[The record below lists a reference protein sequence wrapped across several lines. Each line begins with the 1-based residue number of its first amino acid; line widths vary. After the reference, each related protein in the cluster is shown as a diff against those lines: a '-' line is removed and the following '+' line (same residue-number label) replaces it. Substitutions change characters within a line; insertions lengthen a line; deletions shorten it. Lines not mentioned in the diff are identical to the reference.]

1 MRIIS
6 RNTIKAMKVHL
17 AGYNVDTGVLKELE
31 KKAGKR
37 DDVTPEVI
45 SAAYA
50 RISRDPRPINE
61 LRDVARNEVEK
72 ARKSNSTIIFKM
84 GHHSVAEHAVFNL
97 DIIGVSRLIVEEIE
111 KFRLSSY
118 TEKSQRYITL
128 DKDHVVPGEIKG
140 SPFEKHFEDMIE
152 RQNALYF
159 ELYDKLK
166 EYVFAEHP
174 DLAAKRKN
182 HNLLEG
188 WAKEDARYITA
199 LATEAQVGMTVN
211 ARNLEF
217 LLRRFASH
225 PLLEVQQLGRMIFEQ
240 IYMVAPSII
249 LFHEGNDYDRDTYP
263 KLRDTAHAL
272 MKPSTDGTD
281 ESRDTD
287 VPPVRLMEYTRDAD
301 DIIAASLLHTV
312 SDSPYEECL
321 SRTKS
326 LSGLEKVQIFK
337 TAWENMQFYDS
348 VLREFEYV
356 NLTFEVVASAACF
369 GQIKRHRMATIT
381 AQPYDPRLGVTLPQS
396 ILDIGMEKDFLAVI
410 NQTNALYESIR
421 SQKPTAAPYILTNA
435 HRKRILMRINARELY
450 HISRLR
456 EDSHSQWDIRNIAH
470 QMIAEAKKV
479 MPLVCGITAGKDSYN
494 EIYKKIFGR
503 LPKVT
508 EQLLPGSRKI
518 K

>member
-1 MRIIS
+1 
-6 RNTIKAMKVHL
+6 MKVIL
-17 AGYNVDTGVLKELE
+17 AGYNVDTEVLKELVE
-31 KKAGKR
+31 KAGRR

-50 RISRDPRPINE
+50 RISRDKRPVNE
-61 LRDVARNEVEK
+61 LRDVARKEVEK

-97 DIIGVSRLIVEEIE
+97 DVIGISRLIVEEIE
-111 KFRLSSY
+111 KFRLSSF

-140 SPFEKHFEDMIE
+140 SPFEKHFEDMVE

-166 EYVFAEHP
+166 EHMFAAHP

-182 HNLLEG
+182 HTLLEG
-188 WAKEDARYITA
+188 WAKEDARYVIS
-199 LATEAQVGMTVN
+199 LATEAQLGMTVN
-211 ARNLEF
+211 ARNLEL

-225 PLLEVQQLGRMIFEQ
+225 PLLEVQQLGRMIYEQ
-240 IYMVAPSII
+240 IYEVAPSII
-249 LFHEGNDYDRDTYP
+249 LFHKGNDFDRDTYT
-263 KLRDTAHAL
+263 KLRETA
-272 MKPSTDGTD
+272 
-281 ESRDTD
+281 RD
-287 VPPVRLMEYTRDAD
+287 LMERSDEDAYESEDSEVPQVKLVECTPDAD
-301 DIIAASLLHTV
+301 NIVAASLLHTV
-312 SDSPYEECL
+312 SDGSYEECL
-321 SRTKS
+321 SRVKS
-326 LSGLEKVQIFK
+326 LSGLEKIRIFK
-337 TAWENMQFYDS
+337 TAWQNMQFYDS

-356 NLTFEVVASAACF
+356 NLTYEVVASAACF
-369 GQIKRHRMATIT
+369 GQIKRHRMSTIT
-381 AQPYDPRLGVTLPQS
+381 AQQYDPRLGVTLPES
-396 ILDIGMEKDFLAVI
+396 ILAVGMEKEFLAII

-421 SQKPTAAPYILTNA
+421 SQKPAAAPYILTNA
-435 HRKRILMRINARELY
+435 HRKRILIRVNARELY

-470 QMIAEAKKV
+470 RMISEAKKA

-503 LPKVT
+503 LPNVT
-508 EQLLPGSRKI
+508 EQVLPGSKKI

>member
-1 MRIIS
+1 
-6 RNTIKAMKVHL
+6 MKVYL
-17 AGYNVDTGVLKELE
+17 AGYNVDTGVLKDLE
-31 KKAGKR
+31 KKAGRR
-37 DDVTPEVI
+37 DDITPEVI

-61 LRDVARNEVEK
+61 LRDVARSEVDK

-97 DIIGVSRLIVEEIE
+97 DIIGVSRFIVEEIE

-128 DKDHVVPGEIKG
+128 DKDHVVPEEIKG
-140 SPFEKHFEDMIE
+140 THFETPFGNMIE

-166 EYVFAEHP
+166 ERIFAKHP
-174 DLAAKRKN
+174 ELAAKRKN

-188 WAKEDARYITA
+188 WAKEDARYVTA
-199 LATEAQVGMTVN
+199 LATEAQIGMTVN
-211 ARNLEF
+211 ARNLEL

-225 PLLEVQQLGRMIFEQ
+225 PLLEVQQLGRMIYER
-240 IYMVAPSII
+240 IHEVAPSII
-249 LFHEGNDYDRDTYP
+249 IFHEGNDYDRDTYP
-263 KLRDTAHAL
+263 QLRDVTQAL
-272 MKPSTDGTD
+272 MQ
-281 ESRDTD
+281 ESVGEAAGGD
-287 VPPVRLMEYTRDAD
+287 VPQVKLVDYTPEAD
-301 DIIAASLLHTV
+301 DIVAASLLHTV
-312 SDSPYEECL
+312 SDCSYEECL
-321 SRTKS
+321 TRAKN
-326 LSGLEKVQIFK
+326 LSGLDKVQLFK

-381 AQPYDPRLGVTLPQS
+381 SQPYDPRLGVTLPQS
-396 ILDIGMEKDFLAVI
+396 ILDIGLDKDFLAVI
-410 NQTNALYESIR
+410 NQTNSLYESML
-421 SQKPTAAPYILTNA
+421 SQKPTTAPYILTNA
-435 HRKRILMRINARELY
+435 HRKRILIRINARELY

-470 QMIAEAKKV
+470 QMISEAKKV
-479 MPLVCGITAGKDSYN
+479 MPLVCGITAGKDTYS

-508 EQLLPGSRKI
+508 EQVLPGTRKI

>member
-1 MRIIS
+1 
-6 RNTIKAMKVHL
+6 MKVYL
-17 AGYNVDTGVLKELE
+17 AGYNVDTGVLKKLE
-31 KKAGKR
+31 EKAGER
-37 DDVTPEVI
+37 NDVTPEVI

-61 LRDVARNEVEK
+61 LRENARNEVEK

-97 DIIGVSRLIVEEIE
+97 DLIGVSRLIVEEIE

-128 DKDHVVPGEIKG
+128 DKDHVVPHEIIG
-140 SPFEKHFEDMIE
+140 THFEQHFKDIIQQ
-152 RQNALYF
+152 QNALYF
-159 ELYDKLK
+159 ELFDKLK
-166 EYVFAEHP
+166 KYIFDQHA
-174 DLAAKRKN
+174 DLAAERKN

-211 ARNLEF
+211 ARNLEL

-225 PLLEVQQLGRMIFEQ
+225 PLLEVQQLGRMIYEQ
-240 IYMVAPSII
+240 VCEVAPSII
-249 LFHEGNDYDRDTYP
+249 IFHEGNDYERETYP
-263 KLRDTAHAL
+263 GLQDAARSL
-272 MKPSTDGTD
+272 IKPSAGEASDVD
-281 ESRDTD
+281 EPQ
-287 VPPVRLMEYTRDAD
+287 VKLVEYTPDAD
-301 DIIAASLLHTV
+301 DIVLASLLHTV
-312 SDSPYEECL
+312 LDCSYDEC
-321 SRTKS
+321 RTHLNS
-326 LSGLEKVQIFK
+326 LSGLEKVKLFK
-337 TAWENMQFYDS
+337 TAWKNMQFYDS

-381 AQPYDPRLGVTLPQS
+381 TQQYDPRLGVTLPES
-396 ILDIGMEKDFLAVI
+396 ILAVGMEKDFLSII
-410 NQTNALYESIR
+410 NQANGLFDAIR
-421 SQKPTAAPYILTNA
+421 TQKPAAAPYILTNA
-435 HRKRILMRINARELY
+435 HRKRVLMRVNARELY

-470 QMIAEAKKV
+470 QMISEAKKV

-494 EIYKKIFGR
+494 EIYKKVFGK

-508 EQLLPGSRKI
+508 EQVLPGKKKI